1 MIIDGKDSVLGRLAT
16 FAAKSALEGEKV
28 EIVNADDIVIIGNKN
43 SILKKYLERRRI
55 GTMSKGPFFPRDTK
69 GIVRRA
75 IRGMLKNKRYHGRE
89 AFKNVKVFEGLPD
102 ELKEKEMVQVAKIRV
117 DRPIHRVKIGELAN
131 ILKERSKA

>member
-16 FAAKSALEGEKV
+16 FAAKSALEGEQV
-28 EIVNADDIVIIGNKN
+28 YIINANDIVIVGNKN

-75 IRGMLKNKRYHGRE
+75 IRGMIRDKRYHGRE
-89 AFKNVKVFEGLPD
+89 AFKRIKIFEGAPE
-102 ELKEKEMVQVAKIRV
+102 ELKDKEIVNIAKVRM
-117 DRPIHRVKIGELAN
+117 DKPIHKVKIGELAN
-131 ILKERSKA
+131 ILKQVK